1 MSWCCCYPDTRAVN
15 DTSRNTTILGE
26 GPNWGL
32 LLVDSG
38 RFGLQRSS
46 KPPVIPRS
54 PVDSCSCY
62 PDSGQTPPGL
72 QLKVRGPCDLGI
84 LWLVPTHT
92 IGTNSVFIGDSWSVI
107 LNNPPYRHPTN
118 KQHLTDLNLT
128 SNLQLN
134 CKTKSDICRNQSMNH
149 GMVVVEMA
157 DILYI
162 YLISTSATTHFN
174 PHNMYLWMC
183 PFS

>member
-1 MSWCCCYPDTRAVN
+1 M
-15 DTSRNTTILGE
+15 
-26 GPNWGL
+26 
-32 LLVDSG
+32 
-38 RFGLQRSS
+38 
-46 KPPVIPRS
+46 
-54 PVDSCSCY
+54 
-62 PDSGQTPPGL
+62 
-72 QLKVRGPCDLGI
+72 
-84 LWLVPTHT
+84 
-92 IGTNSVFIGDSWSVI
+92 I

-149 GMVVVEMA
+149 GMVVVEVA

-174 PHNMYLWMC
+174 PHNMYQC
-183 PFS
+183 PHSHKVDI